1 MRISTRVNY
10 GMRLMFQLAL
20 QQGRGFV
27 FLKDIAAREE
37 ISEKYLSQI
46 VIPLRGANLVV
57 SSRGAHGGY
66 RLARGPAQIS
76 VCAIVE
82 ALDPDM
88 VSSRRGRRGTARDQR
103 PSSVTQIVW
112 DAMNEVVKH
121 QLQSMT
127 LQTLLDAHRA
137 RMASAVEYH
146 I

>member
-1 MRISTRVNY
+1 
-10 GMRLMFQLAL
+10 MRLMFQLAL

-27 FLKDIAAREE
+27 FLKNIAAREE

-46 VIPLRGANLVV
+46 VIPLRGATLVV

-66 RLARGPAQIS
+66 RLARSPAQTS

-88 VSSRRGRRGTARDQR
+88 VSTLPVRRATVRDQR

-112 DAMNEVVKH
+112 DALNEVVEH